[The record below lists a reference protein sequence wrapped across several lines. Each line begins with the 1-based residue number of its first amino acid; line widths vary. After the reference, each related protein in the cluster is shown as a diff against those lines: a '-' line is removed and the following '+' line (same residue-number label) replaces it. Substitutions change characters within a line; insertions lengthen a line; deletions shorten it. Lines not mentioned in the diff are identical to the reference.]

1 MNKMNKKMEYALMAL
16 RLMTQRPPT
25 ALTTAKEVSDQM
37 HISFESAA
45 RVLQALSARG
55 LLKAEYGVGGGYSLA
70 RPLASV
76 SLHDLSEMLEG
87 NTVLTKCLTNDEVC
101 ETSLTCNITSP
112 ITALNKKIQEFY
124 KSVSL
129 EEVLHV

>member
-16 RLMTQRPPT
+16 RMITQKSPA

-101 ETSLTCNITSP
+101 ETHLTCNITGP
-112 ITALNKKIQEFY
+112 ITVLNKKIQEFY

>member
-1 MNKMNKKMEYALMAL
+1 MAL
-16 RLMTQRPPT
+16 TLITQRPPL
-25 ALTTAKEVSDQM
+25 ALTTAKEVSDLM
-37 HISFESAA
+37 HISFEGAA

-70 RPLASV
+70 RSLATV

-87 NTVLTKCLTNDEVC
+87 NTALTKCLTNDEFC
-101 ETSLTCNITSP
+101 ETLPTCNITSP
-112 ITALNKKIQEFY
+112 ITNLNKKIQDFY
-124 KSVSL
+124 KSVSI

>member
-16 RLMTQRPPT
+16 RLIAERSP
-25 ALTTAKEVSDQM
+25 ASLTSAKEVSDQL
-37 HISFESAA
+37 HISFEATA

-87 NTVLTKCLTNDEVC
+87 NTILAKCLASDEPC
-101 ETSLTCNITSP
+101 ETQPTCNITSP
-112 ITALNKKIQEFY
+112 ITNLNKKIQEFY